1 MLKKE
6 IKYKNYEG
14 TEVIAPFYFNYNKMD
29 LIRLKARTGR
39 DIQDQAV
46 FLAESGDE
54 QATIEFLE
62 DLILTSY
69 GVKTPDGKSFLK
81 TKEIRNAF
89 EYSEAYAEL
98 FVELLTEPGAMAKF
112 ASGLIDDSN
121 KAPNSDKA
129 ELIAEHAQKVENTEW
144 KPDEGVLEVAKEDL
158 DKAAFEAWKA
168 QQNQVGGDK
177 Q

>member
-81 TKEIRNAF
+81 TKEIRHAF

-121 KAPNSDKA
+121 KAPNSEKA
-129 ELIAEHAQKVENTEW
+129 ELIAEHAQKSELNLVKDPE
-144 KPDEGVLEVAKEDL
+144 VVAKEAQDEL
-158 DKAAFEAWKA
+158 DRLEFEAYKA
-168 QQNQVGGDK
+168 QRKLEEEKV
-177 Q
+177 

>member
-14 TEVIAPFYFNYNKMD
+14 TEVTAHFYFNYNKMD

-81 TKEIRNAF
+81 TKEIRHAF

-112 ASGLIDDSN
+112 ANGLIDDSN

-129 ELIAEHAQKVENTEW
+129 ELIAEHAQKVETIADLDTFNESS
-144 KPDEGVLEVAKEDL
+144 KEDL
-158 DKAAFEAWKA
+158 DKAAFEAWRA
-168 QQNQVGGDK
+168 QQNQVGGDT

>member
-81 TKEIRNAF
+81 TKEIRHAF

-112 ASGLIDDSN
+112 ANGLIDDSN

-129 ELIAEHAQKVENTEW
+129 ELIAQHQADSQGQEPVE
-144 KPDEGVLEVAKEDL
+144 LAKEDL

-168 QQNQVGGDK
+168 QQNQVGGDT